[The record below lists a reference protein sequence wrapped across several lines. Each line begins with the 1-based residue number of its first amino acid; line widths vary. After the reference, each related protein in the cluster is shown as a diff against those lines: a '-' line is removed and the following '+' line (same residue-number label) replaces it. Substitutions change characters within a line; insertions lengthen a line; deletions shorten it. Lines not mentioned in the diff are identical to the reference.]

1 MQLLKIISLFFVFK
15 YIPFWNTRLADVFC
29 LVLQYYC
36 NITFIFLQKEQVLGK
51 EYDEGDEMEEE
62 EDKEEKDWEIGKS
75 RKIGGIRV
83 EEQGT

>member
-1 MQLLKIISLFFVFK
+1 M
-15 YIPFWNTRLADVFC
+15 
-29 LVLQYYC
+29 
-36 NITFIFLQKEQVLGK
+36 GK